1 MELRSYVLIRDI
13 KYSFDVY
20 CENGVNIFLFLNVK
34 VINICKLCVRDCIV
48 IDYYVDYFNY
58 VLDDFFDEF
67 EEYVLINIKYLLL
80 VQLMVKSYRKQFDS
94 FFKNVECGDDEI
106 LKIKIEWN
114 LIYIFSNDFD
124 DMEKEQFGM
133 IFVRFII
140 GRRILF

>member
-80 VQLMVKSYRKQFDS
+80 V
-94 FFKNVECGDDEI
+94 
-106 LKIKIEWN
+106 
-114 LIYIFSNDFD
+114 
-124 DMEKEQFGM
+124 
-133 IFVRFII
+133 
-140 GRRILF
+140 